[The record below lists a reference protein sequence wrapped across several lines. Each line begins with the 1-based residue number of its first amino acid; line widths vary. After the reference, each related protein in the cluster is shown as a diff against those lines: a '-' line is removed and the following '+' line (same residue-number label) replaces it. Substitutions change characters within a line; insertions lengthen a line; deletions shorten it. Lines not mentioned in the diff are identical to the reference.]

1 MSGEQAETTAM
12 PGSVEQLRGQL
23 RAAVELIRPSWGGVV
38 FEKFPGALQ
47 EQPPPDELADGVDAS
62 RVGETLDAAAAA
74 HRALVDAADEL
85 AETLAQ
91 LEGTAW
97 RIHPLRAARGAQ

>member
-12 PGSVEQLRGQL
+12 SGGVERLCEQLRDVVETL
-23 RAAVELIRPSWGGVV
+23 RRSGGGVV
-38 FEKFPGALQ
+38 LENFPGALKA
-47 EQPPPDELADGVDAS
+47 EPESDELDRLEPS
-62 RVGETLDAAAAA
+62 RVRVAPDAVAAAQ
-74 HRALVDAADEL
+74 RTLVDAADEL

-97 RIHPLRAARGAQ
+97 RIHPLRARPQ